1 MRLLFNINQP
11 KTWIIDLDGTIVSHN
26 GYKKGKDLLLDGV
39 SDFFKKNINVNDI
52 VIITTSRQKKY
63 KNQTIK
69 FLKENEI
76 SYNYIIFDLPYGE
89 RILINDNKPD
99 GMETTK
105 CISLERNL
113 GLQNIFVE
121 SKYIDN

>member
-1 MRLLFNINQP
+1 M
-11 KTWIIDLDGTIVSHN
+11 DGTIVSHN
-26 GYKKGKDLLLDGV
+26 GYKKGKDSLLDGV
-39 SDFFKKNINVNDI
+39 SDFFKKNINVDDI

-99 GMETTK
+99 GTETTK

>member
-26 GYKKGKDLLLDGV
+26 GYKKGKDSLLDGV
-39 SDFFKKNINVNDI
+39 SDFFKKNINVDDI

-99 GMETTK
+99 GTETTK

>member
-99 GMETTK
+99 GTETTK